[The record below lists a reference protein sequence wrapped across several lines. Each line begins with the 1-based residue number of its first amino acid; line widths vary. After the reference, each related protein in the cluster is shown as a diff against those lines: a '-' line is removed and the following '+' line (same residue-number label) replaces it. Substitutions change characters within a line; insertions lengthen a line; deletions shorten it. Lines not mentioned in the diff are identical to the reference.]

1 MMACCGSCASSEQQN
16 RSKDARGNP
25 RAIRI
30 DLDAG
35 STLGSSASPEAI
47 EVYQGPVYLEL
58 WSYDA
63 DTVWTID
70 RARVGREGQRI
81 IAQQRVMSGPVSR
94 RVVEVAA
101 GERATVRAWSR
112 AVAAGDGWNDV
123 TGRYTGTTP
132 APYVQILTYQAA
144 PIEYGASSAAALS
157 VAAGASETFA
167 AAHHGRY
174 VTVYASSSVG
184 QVEVLD
190 RAGTTVALFPL
201 QTRQVLTASD
211 GWVRFKVT
219 NSGGAAIDMYWI
231 ASVSAPGSL

>member
-1 MMACCGSCASSEQQN
+1 MACCGQCASSEQARD
-16 RSKDARGNP
+16 RSKDSAGNP
-25 RAIRI
+25 RAIRL

-70 RARVGREGQRI
+70 RARVGREGQRVL
-81 IAQQRVMSGPVSR
+81 AQQRVMSGPVSR

-101 GERATVRAWSR
+101 GERATVRAWAR
-112 AVAAGDGWNDV
+112 AVASGEGWNDV

-132 APYVQILTYQAA
+132 APYVQILTYQA
-144 PIEYGASSAAALS
+144 PPVEYGASSAAAFS
-157 VAAGASETFA
+157 IASGASETFS
-167 AAHHGRY
+167 AAHHARF
-174 VTVYASSSVG
+174 VTVYSSSSMG

-190 RAGTTVALFPL
+190 RAGTTIALFPL

-211 GWVRFKVT
+211 GWVRFRVT
-219 NSGGAAIDMYWI
+219 NSGGHAINVYWI
-231 ASVSAPGSL
+231 ASVSPPGSL

>member
-1 MMACCGSCASSEQQN
+1 MACCGGCASAESKD
-16 RSKDARGNP
+16 RSKDAAGNP

-35 STLGSSASPEAI
+35 STLGSSSSPEAI

-81 IAQQRVMSGPVSR
+81 IAQQRIMSGPVSR

-112 AVAAGDGWNDV
+112 AVAASAGWNDV

-132 APYVQILTYQAA
+132 APYVQILTYQDA
-144 PIEYGASSAAALS
+144 PIEYGASSAAAFS
-157 VAAGASETFA
+157 VASGDSETFA
-167 AAHHGRY
+167 AAHHARY
-174 VTVYASSSVG
+174 ITIYSSSSVG

-190 RAGTTVALFPL
+190 RSGTTIALFPL
-201 QTRQVLTASD
+201 QVRQVLTASD
-211 GWVRFKVT
+211 GWVRCRVT
-219 NSGGAAIDMYWI
+219 NSGGASIDIYWI

>member
-1 MMACCGSCASSEQQN
+1 MACCGACASGEPKD
-16 RSKDARGNP
+16 RSKDAAGNP

-47 EVYQGPVYLEL
+47 EVYKGPVYLEL

-132 APYVQILTYQAA
+132 APYIQILTYQDP
-144 PIEYGASSAAALS
+144 PIEYGASSAAAFS
-157 VAAGASETFA
+157 VASGSAETFA
-167 AAHHGRY
+167 AAHHARY
-174 VTVYASSSVG
+174 ITIYSSSSVG

-190 RAGTTVALFPL
+190 RAGTTIALFPL
-201 QTRQVLTASD
+201 QVRQVLTASD

-219 NSGGAAIDMYWI
+219 NSGGAAIDVYWI